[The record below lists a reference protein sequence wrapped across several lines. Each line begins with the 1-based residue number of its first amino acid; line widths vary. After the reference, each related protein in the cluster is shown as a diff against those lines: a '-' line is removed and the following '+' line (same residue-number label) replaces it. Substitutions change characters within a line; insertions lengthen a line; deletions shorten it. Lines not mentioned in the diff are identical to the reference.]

1 MIVVGKHV
9 ISRTRRMHLRG
20 AQNFARVCLKT
31 GEKEEVSLVTL
42 WKCTR
47 RCVPIVSRGSVKLG
61 R

>member
-20 AQNFARVCLKT
+20 AEFRVCLKT

>member
-9 ISRTRRMHLRG
+9 ISRTRFG
-20 AQNFARVCLKT
+20 CIYVGQSFGRVCLKT

-47 RCVPIVSRGSVKLG
+47 RCVPIVSRASVKLG